1 MKRRPG
7 RFGRSGGRA
16 TRRLPATSD
25 AWRRSPPGARTR
37 LQGLQVPLP
46 DAVLIAIGANL
57 RAPGL
62 GPLSSRP
69 ALVLLRLARAGLRP
83 ERLSRLYCARPWP
96 SGLGPAYVN
105 AVALVRSRLAPPVIL
120 GRLHKIECAFGRRR
134 RRRNAPRT
142 LDLDLLAAGTTV
154 TAEACDPVL
163 PHPRL
168 HARAFVLRPLLDVC
182 PRWRHPV
189 HASPLSVL
197 LARVP
202 RPGDTWAWK
211 PPGRRPEGAFRLKTR

>member
-1 MKRRPG
+1 M
-7 RFGRSGGRA
+7 
-16 TRRLPATSD
+16 PATSD
-25 AWRRSPPGARTR
+25 ARQRSSPGARTR
-37 LQGLQVPLP
+37 PRRLQVPRS
-46 DAVLIAIGANL
+46 DTVLIAIGANL

-62 GPLSSRP
+62 GPLTSRP
-69 ALVLLRLARAGLRP
+69 ALVSLRLARAGLRP

-120 GRLHKIECAFGRRR
+120 GRLLKIERAFGRQR

-142 LDLDLLAAGTTV
+142 LDLDLLAVGATV

-197 LARVP
+197 LANASRRGTVGRGSGP
-202 RPGDTWAWK
+202 TGDQR
-211 PPGRRPEGAFRLKTR
+211 GHFG

>member
-7 RFGRSGGRA
+7 PFGRSGSRA
-16 TRRLPATSD
+16 RRRLPATAD
-25 AWRRSPPGARTR
+25 ALHHSPPGARTR
-37 LQGLQVPLP
+37 PRGLQVPLS

-57 RAPGL
+57 RAPGF
-62 GPLSSRP
+62 GPLTSRP
-69 ALVLLRLARAGLRP
+69 ALVSLRLARAGLRP

-96 SGLGPAYVN
+96 VGLGPAYVN

-120 GRLHKIECAFGRRR
+120 GRLLKIERAFGRRR
-134 RRRNAPRT
+134 RRRNDPRT

-154 TAEACDPVL
+154 TGEACAPVL

-168 HARAFVLRPLLDVC
+168 HDRAFVLRPLLDVC

-197 LARVP
+197 LARVS
-202 RPGDTWAWK
+202 RPGDTWPWK
-211 PPGRRPEGAFRLKTR
+211 RSSRRRKGALRLKTR

>member
-1 MKRRPG
+1 M
-7 RFGRSGGRA
+7 GRA
-16 TRRLPATSD
+16 RRRLPATTD
-25 AWRRSPPGARTR
+25 ARHRSSPGVRTR
-37 LQGLQVPLP
+37 PRGLRVPQS
-46 DAVLIAIGANL
+46 DTVLIAIGANL

-62 GPLSSRP
+62 GPLRSRP
-69 ALVLLRLARAGLRP
+69 ALVSLRLARAGLRP

-120 GRLHKIECAFGRRR
+120 GRLLKIERAFGRQR

-142 LDLDLLAAGTTV
+142 LDLDLLAVGTTV
-154 TAEACDPVL
+154 TAEACDPVI

-182 PRWRHPV
+182 PRWRHPM

-197 LARVP
+197 LANASR
-202 RPGDTWAWK
+202 RGDTWAWK
-211 PPGRRPEGAFRLKTR
+211 RPNRRPEGAFRLKTR